1 MYNQSNE
8 AWDASG
14 GLPDPFV
21 ALELD
26 GFAFYKTSTK
36 QDTLMPVWN
45 EQMMSVIAP
54 ASTITVSVMD
64 ADLGDDDLMFSCE
77 DRAMT
82 AASLRD
88 GMTCFGTGA
97 LAAAHVDLKFLTQ

>member
-1 MYNQSNE
+1 M
-8 AWDASG
+8 
-14 GLPDPFV
+14 LPV
-21 ALELD
+21 
-26 GFAFYKTSTK
+26 GFPIRLSPSSSTGSPSTTSTK